1 MIGKILADIRRFSL
15 DMIAPRTCPCCGAR
29 LSETE
34 DEICLQCLVSLPRT
48 GYAGL
53 RTPLRDFVDNG
64 SGEPGFCAAWFFYDH
79 TSDFADIIRS
89 AKFDDRPAFARALGR
104 LYARELLSA
113 AHVDGTPGHLSD
125 VEILMP
131 VPMHWSK
138 LLGRGYNQS
147 REIALGISEVTG
159 IPVADNLMAR
169 KPHRTQS
176 LQNASR
182 RRDNLVGKLEA
193 IRPDE
198 LDGAH
203 IAIVDDVV
211 TTGATVRECVR
222 ALSVSGACPASI
234 GLIALARSAN

>member
-1 MIGKILADIRRFSL
+1 M
-15 DMIAPRTCPCCGAR
+15 
-29 LSETE
+29 
-34 DEICLQCLVSLPRT
+34 
-48 GYAGL
+48 
-53 RTPLRDFVDNG
+53 DNG

-169 KPHRTQS
+169 KPHRTQIGRVS
-176 LQNASR
+176 RVWRRLSWGHIHAGRGRSPASR
-182 RRDNLVGKLEA
+182 DFRG
-193 IRPDE
+193 
-198 LDGAH
+198 G
-203 IAIVDDVV
+203 
-211 TTGATVRECVR
+211 TG
-222 ALSVSGACPASI
+222 
-234 GLIALARSAN
+234 